1 MRCLLAIAG
10 WILFSLKNPPDLLL
24 QYLSQIKL
32 FENQKQPTSVAFN
45 NSFA

>member
-1 MRCLLAIAG
+1 MRCLLAIGG

-24 QYLSQIKL
+24 QYLLQIKP
-32 FENQKQPTSVAFN
+32 FEHQKQPSSVAFN